1 MSAEDVYLEAAEKM
15 EKATEVLEHQLRSL
29 RTGRASAALVDQIRV
44 DYYGAQ
50 TPLGQMANIATP
62 DPQLIVIRPF
72 DPSCTKEVEK
82 AILQSD
88 IGITPNSDGK
98 LIRLGI
104 PPLSEERRKQLAGHV
119 RQVGEQAKVAVRNV
133 RREANR
139 AIDKLK
145 DDSTIPEDEAY
156 KSKDEI
162 QELTKDSETKVDD
175 LVKRK
180 SEEIMKF

>member
-1 MSAEDVYLEAAEKM
+1 MSAEEVYLEASEKM
-15 EKATEVLEHQLRSL
+15 EKAVGALETQLRTV
-29 RTGRASAALVDQIRV
+29 RTGRASPALVDHVRIE
-44 DYYGAQ
+44 YYGTQ
-50 TPLGQMANIATP
+50 TPLGQIANIATP

-72 DPSCTKEVEK
+72 DPTAAKSIEK

-98 LIRLGI
+98 LIRLAI
-104 PPLSEERRKQLAGHV
+104 PPLSEERRKQLSGQV
-119 RQVGEQAKVAVRNV
+119 RTMGEQTKVALRSI

-139 AIDKLK
+139 DVDKLK
-145 DDSTIPEDEAY
+145 EDKSIPEDDAY
-156 KSKDEI
+156 KTKDEI
-162 QELTKDSETKVDD
+162 QDLTKESEKKVDD